1 MNEHKFGCKGEPSH
15 QNSSRQDISKLVRTA
30 NKDLHLGEGEMHAE
44 AESIF
49 QSVGKTLKKRREI
62 DDHEVMTSYLQEN
75 ETVDP
80 AHGDLE
86 LEQRLQESTQ
96 KGKQNMAEY
105 LDNFYRD
112 NVIKKKDKQEEEDK
126 EDEEVTEDE
135 VVEDEAE
142 GEQDE
147 NESTSVSVSD
157 AEGDTEEGSGLG
169 QLPNPKATSAKSSK
183 EGQKETEK
191 GVSSS
196 VGDLCISGEV
206 AEKSIEK
213 CFADTSNIE
222 NEVPK
227 ETTNVKDTPI
237 L

>member
-1 MNEHKFGCKGEPSH
+1 M
-15 QNSSRQDISKLVRTA
+15 RTA
-30 NKDLHLGEGEMHAE
+30 NADLHLSEGEMHAE

-75 ETVDP
+75 ENVDP
-80 AHGDLE
+80 AHGDSE
-86 LEQRLQESTQ
+86 LEQRLQESSQ

-112 NVIKKKDKQEEEDK
+112 NVIKRKDKPEEEDK

-135 VVEDEAE
+135 AVEDEVE

-157 AEGDTEEGSGLG
+157 AEGDTEEGGGLG
-169 QLPNPKATSAKSSK
+169 QLPNPKATSADETSAKSSK

-191 GVSSS
+191 GVS
-196 VGDLCISGEV
+196 ISGEV
-206 AEKSIEK
+206 ADKSIEK